1 METNLIN
8 SLWNHLADRFGA
20 TGDLPIHQEAEK
32 DGSSADPWHPSLLI
46 GWLLAYELRQ
56 HDVTQLMADEPVFHI
71 INIQLSAISCDE
83 LLGQNSRIL
92 GIGFFSG
99 FLESVSFHDSW
110 NRFLFRIF
118 LRDLFFWNIHKLLF
132 KILFRIPGTGFT
144 FQDLFQEYSRGFFS
158 RSFWGFF
165 ESVSFQHPFEDSF
178 QDFSQDS
185 LEIFWI
191 RFLSRWI
198 IDDLQGS
205 KHLGDHWKFLWGLAD
220 SCGFLRIL
228 VDSCGFL
235 WILVD
240 SCGFL
245 RILADSCGLLWI
257 C

>member
-110 NRFLFRIF
+110 NRFLFRILGIGFFPGFLESVSFQDSWNRFLFRIF
-118 LRDLFFWNIHKLLF
+118 LRDLFFL
-132 KILFRIPGTGFT
+132 
-144 FQDLFQEYSRGFFS
+144 EYSQG
-158 RSFWGFF
+158 
-165 ESVSFQHPFEDSF
+165 SFQNPF
-178 QDFSQDS
+178 
-185 LEIFWI
+185 
-191 RFLSRWI
+191 
-198 IDDLQGS
+198 
-205 KHLGDHWKFLWGLAD
+205 
-220 SCGFLRIL
+220 
-228 VDSCGFL
+228 
-235 WILVD
+235 
-240 SCGFL
+240 
-245 RILADSCGLLWI
+245 
-257 C
+257 